1 MTGQEFRPRR
11 LQQQPHLAT
20 PIDSALLMDHRAGTI
35 VATAGILKHGKI
47 DVVGNKMDRTID
59 KSKIHSYPMSR
70 AKSRLTIFPGRL
82 RRWSRHGLK
91 TIRDGQTIP
100 PTYDVPIPTRR
111 IPFIVTPTRN
121 KIVVRVK

>member
-1 MTGQEFRPRR
+1 
-11 LQQQPHLAT
+11 
-20 PIDSALLMDHRAGTI
+20 MDHRSGTI
-35 VATAGILKHGKI
+35 VALASILKHGKI

-59 KSKIHSYPMSR
+59 KSEIYSHAMGR
-70 AKSRLTIFPGRL
+70 TESRLTIFPGRL
-82 RRWSRHGLK
+82 RRWSRHRLK